1 MNRTLVVG
9 LALVCSASA
18 AAAQI
23 PDQFKNL
30 QVLPKDIAKKDLVDK
45 MRGFCTSLGVR
56 CTHCHVGEEGKP
68 LETYDFAADTK
79 APKQTARVMLQMV
92 QAVNH
97 DWVSKV
103 VSDRQERMQ
112 VSCVTCHHGQPVPR
126 TLQATLTGT
135 LAANG
140 LPATVQKYRDLRE
153 QYYGRDTFDFGEM
166 SLNNMARGLL
176 RDNRTADALD
186 SGAQSRVLP
195 EVSDGAGF
203 DGRSPDASRRQG
215 KGRGSV
221 SAGSSRSK
229 ERDGH
234 EAPQRARREVKG
246 SSTRDA
252 ARRGVSSMTQA
263 GRSMKIWS
271 GEYSGH
277 HRAPLRICDRGR

>member
-1 MNRTLVVG
+1 MNRILVVG
-9 LALVCSASA
+9 LALVCSACA

-140 LPATVQKYRDLRE
+140 LPATIQKYRDLRE
-153 QYYGRDTFDFGEM
+153 QYYGRDTFDFGEV
-166 SLNNMARGLL
+166 SLNNMARGLM
-176 RDNRTADALD
+176 RDNRTADALAMLELNAEFYPK
-186 SGAQSRVLP
+186 SAMVQVLTGEAQL
-195 EVSDGAGF
+195 
-203 DGRSPDASRRQG
+203 
-215 KGRGSV
+215 
-221 SAGSSRSK
+221 
-229 ERDGH
+229 
-234 EAPQRARREVKG
+234 
-246 SSTRDA
+246 
-252 ARRGVSSMTQA
+252 QA
-263 GRSMKIWS
+263 GDKEKAAAAYRQALELDPKNETATKRLSELGAK
-271 GEYSGH
+271 
-277 HRAPLRICDRGR
+277 